1 MGEPAR
7 KLPTGGSVTGHRAPD
22 GEPSGINVL
31 QRWVERADGR
41 MELLELPLT
50 PELFLDP
57 QLGDKMVQGFPHV
70 RVIIALYELIS
81 RHLSS
86 DPGTYVFSDL
96 KHLIG
101 PGLGPAPDIS
111 VVRGLAPGR
120 DEEFESYD
128 LRSEIPPRFVIE
140 VVSPSDARIRRTD
153 EVDKVKVYEKVGIEE
168 YLLVDMPRR
177 ATGHRFQ
184 LKGYRMGPDRRY
196 LPMQP
201 DAHGRFVSQTIG
213 LAFGV
218 SPDGR
223 RIHVFNL
230 ETGERLLADA
240 EQEEALKA
248 AQENATRAAK
258 ESEAAEERAAR
269 AEEELARLRA
279 EIERLK
285 G

>member
-7 KLPTGGSVTGHRAPD
+7 KLPVGESRTGHRVPD

-70 RVIIALYELIS
+70 RVIFSLYELIS

-86 DPGTYVFSDL
+86 EPGTYVFSDL

-111 VVRGLAPGR
+111 VVRGLAPDR
-120 DEEFESYD
+120 DFESYD
-128 LRSEIPPRFVIE
+128 LRSEVPPCFVIE

-153 EVDKVKVYEKVGIEE
+153 EVDKVKVYEKVGVEE
-168 YLLVDMPRR
+168 YLLVDLPRR

-184 LKGYRMGPDRRY
+184 LKGYRMGPGMGPDRRY

-201 DAHGRFVSQTIG
+201 DGQGRFVSEAIG

-218 SPDGR
+218 SPDGG
-223 RIHVFNL
+223 RIYVFDL
-230 ETGERLLADA
+230 DTGERLLADA
-240 EQEEALKA
+240 EQEEVLR
-248 AQENATRAAK
+248 AQR
-258 ESEAAEERAAR
+258 
-269 AEEELARLRA
+269 EELARLRA

>member
-7 KLPTGGSVTGHRAPD
+7 KLPAEGSRTGHQVPD
-22 GEPSGINVL
+22 EEPSGVSVL

-41 MELLELPLT
+41 MELLEFPLT

-70 RVIIALYELIS
+70 RVIFSLYELIS

-86 DPGTYVFSDL
+86 EPGTYVFSDL

-111 VVRGLAPGR
+111 VVRGLAPDR
-120 DEEFESYD
+120 DFESYD
-128 LRSEIPPRFVIE
+128 LRSEAPPSFVIE

-153 EVDKVKVYEKVGIEE
+153 EVDKVKVYEKAGIQE
-168 YLLVDMPRR
+168 YLLVDLPRR
-177 ATGHRFQ
+177 ANDHRFQ

-201 DAHGRFVSQTIG
+201 DAEGRFASDTIG

-218 SPDGR
+218 SPDGG
-223 RIHVFNL
+223 RIYAFDL
-230 ETGERLLADA
+230 GTGDRLLNAI
-240 EQEEALKA
+240 EQEQVMKA
-248 AQENATRAAK
+248 A
-258 ESEAAEERAAR
+258 EARAAR
-269 AEEELARLRA
+269 AEEELERLRA

>member
-1 MGEPAR
+1 MGE
-7 KLPTGGSVTGHRAPD
+7 T
-22 GEPSGINVL
+22 SGVNIL
-31 QRWVERADGR
+31 QRWVERASR

-57 QLGDKMVQGFPHV
+57 QLGDKILQGSRHF
-70 RVIIALYELIS
+70 RAIFSLYELIS
-81 RHLSS
+81 RHFSS
-86 DPGTYVFSDL
+86 EPGTYVFSDL

-111 VVRGLAPGR
+111 VVRGLAPDR
-120 DEEFESYD
+120 DFESYD
-128 LRSEIPPRFVIE
+128 LRSEVPPCFVIE

-168 YLLVDMPRR
+168 YLLVDLPRR
-177 ATGHRFQ
+177 ANGHRFQ

-201 DAHGRFVSQTIG
+201 DAQGRFASETTG
-213 LAFGV
+213 LAFEI
-218 SPDGR
+218 SPDGD
-223 RIHVFNL
+223 RIYVFKL
-230 ETGERLLADA
+230 KTGERLLADA

-248 AQENATRAAK
+248 QRG
-258 ESEAAEERAAR
+258 
-269 AEEELARLRA
+269 ELARLRA
-279 EIERLK
+279 EIDRLK

>member
-7 KLPTGGSVTGHRAPD
+7 KLPTGGSRTGHRAPD
-22 GEPSGINVL
+22 GEPSGVNVL

-70 RVIIALYELIS
+70 RVIFALYELIS

-86 DPGTYVFSDL
+86 EPGTYVFSDL

-111 VVRGLAPGR
+111 VVRGLAPDR
-120 DEEFESYD
+120 EFESYD
-128 LRSEIPPRFVIE
+128 LRSEVPPSFVIE

-153 EVDKVKVYEKVGIEE
+153 EVDKVKVYEKVGIQE
-168 YLLVDMPRR
+168 YLLVDLPRR
-177 ATGHRFQ
+177 ANGHRFQ
-184 LKGYRMGPDRRY
+184 LKGYRMGPERRY

-201 DAHGRFVSQTIG
+201 DEQGRFVSETTG

-218 SPDGR
+218 SPDGD
-223 RIHVFNL
+223 RIYVFDL

-248 AQENATRAAK
+248 A
-258 ESEAAEERAAR
+258 EERAER

>member
-22 GEPSGINVL
+22 GESSGINVL

-70 RVIIALYELIS
+70 RVILALYELIS
-81 RHLSS
+81 RHLSF

-128 LRSEIPPRFVIE
+128 LRTEVPPCFVIE
-140 VVSPSDARIRRTD
+140 VVSPSNARIRRTD
-153 EVDKVKVYEKVGIEE
+153 EVDKVRVYEKAGIEE
-168 YLLVDMPRR
+168 YLLVDLPRR
-177 ATGHRFQ
+177 ANGRRFQ
-184 LKGYRMGPDRRY
+184 LKGYRMGPGHRY

-201 DAHGRFVSQTIG
+201 DAQGRFVSETTG
-213 LAFGV
+213 LAFAI
-218 SPDGR
+218 SPDGS

-240 EQEEALKA
+240 EQEEARK
-248 AQENATRAAK
+248 
-258 ESEAAEERAAR
+258 AAEERAAR

-279 EIERLK
+279 EIQRLK

>member
-7 KLPTGGSVTGHRAPD
+7 KLPTGENWIGHRVPD
-22 GEPSGINVL
+22 EEPSGVSVL
-31 QRWVERADGR
+31 QRWVECADGR

-70 RVIIALYELIS
+70 RVIFSLYELIS

-86 DPGTYVFSDL
+86 EPGTYVFSDL

-111 VVRGLAPGR
+111 VVRGLAPDR
-120 DEEFESYD
+120 DFESYD
-128 LRSEIPPRFVIE
+128 LRSEVPPCFVIE
-140 VVSPSDARIRRTD
+140 VISPSDARIRRTD

-168 YLLVDMPRR
+168 YLLVDLPRR
-177 ATGHRFQ
+177 ANGHRFQ

-196 LPMQP
+196 LPMQA
-201 DAHGRFVSQTIG
+201 DAEGRLASNTIG

-218 SPDGR
+218 SSDGGR
-223 RIHVFNL
+223 VYVFDV
-230 ETGERLLADA
+230 ETGERLLNAI
-240 EQEEALKA
+240 EQEQAMK
-248 AQENATRAAK
+248 
-258 ESEAAEERAAR
+258 AAEERAAR
-269 AEEELARLRA
+269 AEEELDRLRA

>member
-1 MGEPAR
+1 MGE
-7 KLPTGGSVTGHRAPD
+7 L
-22 GEPSGINVL
+22 SGINVL
-31 QRWVERADGR
+31 QRWVERAGR

-57 QLGDKMVQGFPHV
+57 QLGDKILQGSRHFQAV
-70 RVIIALYELIS
+70 FSLYELIS

-86 DPGTYVFSDL
+86 EPDTYVFSDL

-111 VVRGLAPGR
+111 VVRGLAPDR
-120 DEEFESYD
+120 DFESYD
-128 LRSEIPPRFVIE
+128 LRSEIPPFFVTE

-153 EVDKVKVYEKVGIEE
+153 EVDKVKVYEKVGIQE
-168 YLLVDMPRR
+168 YLLVYLSR
-177 ATGHRFQ
+177 ANGHRFQ
-184 LKGYRMGPDRRY
+184 LKGYRLGPDRRY

-201 DAHGRFVSQTIG
+201 DSQGRAVSETIG

-218 SPDGR
+218 SPDGG
-223 RIHVFNL
+223 RIYVFNL
-230 ETGERLLADA
+230 ETGERLLNAV
-240 EQEEALKA
+240 EQQEAMK
-248 AQENATRAAK
+248 
-258 ESEAAEERAAR
+258 AAEERAAR
-269 AEEELARLRA
+269 AEEELERLRA

>member
-7 KLPTGGSVTGHRAPD
+7 KLPTGGESWTGHRVPEE
-22 GEPSGINVL
+22 EPSGISVL

-57 QLGDKMVQGFPHV
+57 QLGDKMVQGNPHV
-70 RVIIALYELIS
+70 RAIFALYELIS

-86 DPGTYVFSDL
+86 EPGTYVFSDL

-111 VVRGLAPGR
+111 VVRGLAPDR
-120 DEEFESYD
+120 DFESYD
-128 LRSEIPPRFVIE
+128 LRSEVPPCFVIE
-140 VVSPSDARIRRTD
+140 IVSPSNARIRRTD

-168 YLLVDMPRR
+168 YLLVDLPRR
-177 ATGHRFQ
+177 ANGHRFQ

-196 LPMQP
+196 QPMQP
-201 DAHGRFVSQTIG
+201 DEQDRFASETTG

-218 SPDGR
+218 SPDGG
-223 RIHVFNL
+223 RIDVFDL
-230 ETGERLLADA
+230 DTGERLLNAV
-240 EQEEALKA
+240 EQEQMLKA
-248 AQENATRAAK
+248 TQ
-258 ESEAAEERAAR
+258 
-269 AEEELARLRA
+269 EELVRLRA

-285 G
+285 GP

>member
-70 RVIIALYELIS
+70 RIIIALYELIS
-81 RHLSS
+81 RHLSF

-120 DEEFESYD
+120 DYEFESYD
-128 LRSEIPPRFVIE
+128 LRSEIPPCFVIE

-153 EVDKVKVYEKVGIEE
+153 EVDKVRVYEKVGIQE
-168 YLLVDMPRR
+168 YLLVDLPRR
-177 ATGHRFQ
+177 GTGHRLQ
-184 LKGYRMGPDRRY
+184 LKGYRMGPERRY
-196 LPMQP
+196 AAMQP
-201 DAHGRFVSQTIG
+201 DEQGRFVSATIG

-218 SPDGR
+218 SPDGE
-223 RIHVFNL
+223 RIHVFDL
-230 ETGERLLADA
+230 ETGERLLEDA
-240 EQEEALKA
+240 EQEVARK
-248 AQENATRAAK
+248 
-258 ESEAAEERAAR
+258 SAEERAAR
-269 AEEELARLRA
+269 AEEELTRLRA

>member
-7 KLPTGGSVTGHRAPD
+7 KLPAEGSRTGHRAPD
-22 GEPSGINVL
+22 GGPSGINVL

-70 RVIIALYELIS
+70 RVIFALYELIS

-86 DPGTYVFSDL
+86 EPGTYVFSDL

-111 VVRGLAPGR
+111 VVRGLAPDR
-120 DEEFESYD
+120 DFESYD
-128 LRSEIPPRFVIE
+128 LRSEVPPCFVIE

-168 YLLVDMPRR
+168 YLLVDLPRR
-177 ATGHRFQ
+177 ANGHRFQ
-184 LKGYRMGPDRRY
+184 LKGYRMGSGMEPERRY
-196 LPMQP
+196 QPMQP
-201 DAHGRFVSQTIG
+201 DAQGRFVSETLG

-218 SPDGR
+218 SPDGDR
-223 RIHVFNL
+223 VYVFNL
-230 ETGERLLADA
+230 ESGERLLNGA
-240 EQEEALKA
+240 EQEQALK
-248 AQENATRAAK
+248 
-258 ESEAAEERAAR
+258 AAEERAAQ
-269 AEEELARLRA
+269 AEEKLSRLHA